1 LGQISPFVRQNWL
14 LVSVLILASVFA
26 VWFAAQV
33 TLNFLY
39 FNDPNN
45 VDVDL
50 KPWMSP
56 RFIVLTYDLP
66 RPFVFEILR
75 LDEDADSG
83 QRLKHVAEDLGLTLD
98 ELTTQVR
105 AAAQDYRAAQP

>member
-1 LGQISPFVRQNWL
+1 LGQISSFVRQNWL
-14 LVSVLILASVFA
+14 LVSVFVLASVLA
-26 VWFAAQV
+26 LWFAAQV
-33 TLNFLY
+33 IMDFLY

-66 RPFVFEILR
+66 RPLVFDILL
-75 LDEDADSG
+75 LDENTGSG